1 MMWKNILE
9 RGRPQ
14 MTIWRMGIA
23 CWIPKATNTHAQYVT
38 LIAFPQQ
45 QRLHERC
52 AMLRYTHIACL
63 VDLLGRV
70 SVYFFVSKRR
80 SKWSPEI

>member
-1 MMWKNILE
+1 MAHGHCM
-9 RGRPQ
+9 
-14 MTIWRMGIA
+14 
-23 CWIPKATNTHAQYVT
+23 WIPKATNTHAQYVI

-45 QRLHERC
+45 QRFRERS
-52 AMLRYTHIACL
+52 AMLRYTYIACL
-63 VDLLGRV
+63 FELLGRV